1 MCETIWAAI
10 IAGSLGVG
18 GTILGAIVANRMSR
32 EASFDAIE
40 ASNRNAIN
48 IINRQ
53 EFNQAAAEF
62 RDTFAE
68 AQRLLAKHYTYEVA
82 VDNEKPSV
90 FEILDKFFIDHER
103 AMRRFRHY
111 LDRNI
116 IPGFDKAWKT
126 YCCYDDWNIPL
137 LCYSQKGDND
147 PEVAKEFMN
156 RANVHLNNLLK
167 YAKPLQD

>member
-18 GTILGAIVANRMSR
+18 GTILGAVVANRMSR
-32 EASFDAIE
+32 KNSSEAIE

-53 EFNQAAAEF
+53 DFNRAAAEF
-62 RDTFAE
+62 RDAFTE

-82 VDNEKPSV
+82 INKDKPSV
-90 FEILDKFFIDHER
+90 FEILHKFFADHER
-103 AMRRFRHY
+103 AVRRFRSY
-111 LDRNI
+111 LHKDRLA
-116 IPGFDKAWKT
+116 GFNKAWNT
-126 YCCYDDWNIPL
+126 YCCYDDWSIPL

-147 PEVAKEFMN
+147 PEVAKEFMSC
-156 RANVHLNNLLK
+156 ANVHLDNLLK
-167 YAKPLQD
+167 YAKPLQN